1 MDNNDFNL
9 KENFNETYLFYERL
23 TNFFNF
29 MKKDKTITNETYELL
44 IESLNNIMNQYQD
57 LYYNIDRY
65 YENLS
70 KKKEEK
76 NDL

>member
-9 KENFNETYLFYERL
+9 KENFNKTYLFYERL

-70 KKKEEK
+70 KKKEGK

>member
-1 MDNNDFNL
+1 MNNNDFNL
-9 KENFNETYLFYERL
+9 KENFNKTYLFYERL

-44 IESLNNIMNQYQD
+44 FESLNNIMNQYQD

-76 NDL
+76 

>member
-70 KKKEEK
+70 KKKEKK

>member
-9 KENFNETYLFYERL
+9 KENFNKTYLFYERL

-76 NDL
+76 E

>member
-9 KENFNETYLFYERL
+9 KENFNKTYLFYERL

-70 KKKEEK
+70 KKKEEE
-76 NDL
+76 

>member
-9 KENFNETYLFYERL
+9 KENFNKTYLFYERL

-76 NDL
+76 DDI